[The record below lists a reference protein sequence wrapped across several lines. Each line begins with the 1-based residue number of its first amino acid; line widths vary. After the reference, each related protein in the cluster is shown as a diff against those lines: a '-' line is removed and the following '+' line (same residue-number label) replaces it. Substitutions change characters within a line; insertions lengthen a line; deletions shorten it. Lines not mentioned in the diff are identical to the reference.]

1 TDHDSARLGTAFWLG
16 QSSEVNPLKS
26 MRNTSV
32 EEDSFATMGLNVFG
46 SPIVAT
52 TSRPPATPGSQ
63 SATSGGS
70 AIATFAV
77 FEAGPLSRLQPVQP
91 KTASTENHPT
101 HRFLLISLGTIAL
114 DPTQTANSL
123 MSL

>member
-1 TDHDSARLGTAFWLG
+1 MSFQVNTTSSAVSGWPSLQRKLRRSLNVQVFWSDSTDHDSARLGTAFWLG

-52 TSRPPATPGSQ
+52 TSRPRATPGSQ

-70 AIATFAV
+70 AI
-77 FEAGPLSRLQPVQP
+77 
-91 KTASTENHPT
+91 
-101 HRFLLISLGTIAL
+101 
-114 DPTQTANSL
+114 
-123 MSL
+123 